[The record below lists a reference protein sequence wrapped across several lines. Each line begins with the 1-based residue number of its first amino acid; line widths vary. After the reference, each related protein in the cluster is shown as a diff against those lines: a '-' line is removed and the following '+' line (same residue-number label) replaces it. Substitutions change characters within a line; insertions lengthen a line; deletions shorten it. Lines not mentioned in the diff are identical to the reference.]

1 MCKSIEMRERVCS
14 RAVMSMKGWNREC
27 QNLLLM
33 GAPIEQYYKDQFP
46 YDKPVERLLDA
57 RQA

>member
-1 MCKSIEMRERVCS
+1 MHKSIEVRERVCS
-14 RAVMSMKGWNREC
+14 RSMMSMKGRNKEC

-33 GAPIEQYYKDQFP
+33 GALIEEYYKDQFP
-46 YDKPVERLLDA
+46 YDKPVERLQDA